1 MTRPSRSSLLSALS
15 TVPLTERE
23 ELVLRSIVQLFILTT
38 NPVGSRYLSKR
49 LEEERLSAATI
60 RNTMA
65 DLEEKGLITHPHTSA
80 GRVPTDLGYRFYVDA
95 LMHTERLT
103 GAERAAIRRSI
114 DPGTPTPLLMREA
127 SRLIAAVTS
136 QLGLV
141 RAPEV
146 LDGRLERIDL
156 VPLSSSRLL
165 VVLSLGDSMVK
176 TVTLEMKHEFTR
188 DRLDLLAALLNE
200 RLSGVTLRELR
211 VTARERLRDVV
222 DPEDPLMLSILDNSD
237 ELFAEGVGY
246 ERVRISPTQNL
257 LRQPEFSNAEQVRGI
272 VELIENEEVV
282 VHLLDEHVG
291 DEGEVRVAI
300 GSELGAEQLADY
312 SLVTT
317 RYRVGTASGTVG
329 LIGPKRM
336 DYARMSAI
344 VAAIASALSGSQGD
358 ASPGVS

>member
-1 MTRPSRSSLLSALS
+1 MTRPSRASLLS
-15 TVPLTERE
+15 TKFPVPLTERE

-38 NPVGSRYLSKR
+38 SPVGSRYLSKR

-95 LMHTERLT
+95 LMHAERLT
-103 GAERAAIRRSI
+103 GAERATIRRSI

-141 RAPEV
+141 TAPEV
-146 LDGRLERIDL
+146 LDGRLERVEL

-165 VVLSLGDSMVK
+165 AVFSLGGSMVR
-176 TVTLEMKHEFTR
+176 TVTVEMRHEFTR
-188 DRLDLLAALLNE
+188 DRLDMIAALLNE
-200 RLSGVTLRELR
+200 RLAGVPLRELR
-211 VTARERLRDVV
+211 ATARERLRDLA
-222 DPEDPLMLSILDNSD
+222 DPDDPLVRSIMESSD
-237 ELFAEGVGY
+237 DLFAESAGY
-246 ERVRISPTQNL
+246 DRVRISPTQNL
-257 LRQPEFSNAEQVRGI
+257 LRQPEFNNADQVRGI

-282 VHLLDEHVG
+282 IHLLDEHAG
-291 DEGEVRVAI
+291 DEGEVKVAI

-317 RYRVGTASGTVG
+317 RYRVGSATGTVG

-336 DYARMSAI
+336 NYARMSVI
-344 VAAIASALSGSQGD
+344 VAAIASALGGSQREP
-358 ASPGVS
+358 SL